1 MGSVESSVHNKPIP
15 YEKKTERLEL
25 NFPKSDF
32 VKARRSSTISKSLQA
47 LKSVGTHLN
56 SKKFDFI
63 SKDDL
68 DRVCFVIV
76 NTYKKQNFHLG
87 VGPMNDAYIVASNH
101 HRRGYKVFF
110 LHNSTCDEF
119 LTYLKF
125 FIQYTQISLT
135 VFYAGRTTS
144 IQKEIKQND
153 SGSLEQKKNKLV
165 KAMIF
170 EQGYVIDNDIG
181 ILLANFKRNQAK
193 FVFISDCCHGGPIWE
208 FDSPNFCLLNLP
220 DNIISIS
227 VENDEEISDYD
238 KLLITNDGIF
248 TIWFWRISNEYPSVT
263 PCQLKEKIAPQL
275 KKFGLSVVYHSTS
288 NNLYKEPIFV

>member
-15 YEKKTERLEL
+15 YEKKTERLGL

-153 SGSLEQKKNKLV
+153 SGSLEQKKIN
-165 KAMIF
+165 
-170 EQGYVIDNDIG
+170 
-181 ILLANFKRNQAK
+181 
-193 FVFISDCCHGGPIWE
+193 
-208 FDSPNFCLLNLP
+208 
-220 DNIISIS
+220 
-227 VENDEEISDYD
+227 
-238 KLLITNDGIF
+238 
-248 TIWFWRISNEYPSVT
+248 
-263 PCQLKEKIAPQL
+263 
-275 KKFGLSVVYHSTS
+275 
-288 NNLYKEPIFV
+288 